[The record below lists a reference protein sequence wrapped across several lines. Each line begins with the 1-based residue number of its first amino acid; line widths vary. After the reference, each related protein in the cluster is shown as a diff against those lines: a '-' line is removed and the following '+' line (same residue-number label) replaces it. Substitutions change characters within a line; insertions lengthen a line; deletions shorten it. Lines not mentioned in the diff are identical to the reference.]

1 MKSKTI
7 HTRCVDRRWP
17 MRFVRGMAA
26 AFAICLLAA
35 PVAHAAAKA
44 IDKPGENGSLP
55 IQAPEATDGWRRV
68 PFESVDELGRP
79 MSSEIYEIVGAKG
92 VAYAPVPE
100 LIRDQL
106 IEQMAAADDSETVS
120 FALTAPIVDEIALS
134 LKQGAP
140 TAMLLKYA
148 SQDPG
153 SFDDGQTIV
162 ASDGRFS
169 PMNSCSDTFVTR
181 NRSLSYTPSI
191 SGSQT
196 FGGGFSG
203 TVSASGGGNLS
214 ATGEVQIRVL
224 RTRIF
229 WTCVPYG
236 VRFQHARVFGNLNL
250 NSTLNLNGT
259 LNYANP
265 NPIEFTIAKPFLG
278 GFAFAVGPVPV
289 YIGFNLPIT
298 AGAEISATVTGQV
311 QFNAGFS
318 ASGSFNYICT
328 SSSCSGTQNFTTS
341 FQNPS
346 NPFGAS
352 INGRI
357 QPSPFAEVAVRAFLF
372 HDAFAY
378 AQVGLRGY
386 LRGDLWAYSGNM
398 CGDADGNGINETVS
412 ALTFNLDWQ
421 LALKAK
427 VAALGNPWSTTLWTS
442 NRWHI
447 RFWDLIG
454 SGSTALRPMIGGP
467 STTGVNMLTTYTARM
482 RPCYIYSDTIN
493 YVIGWGDS
501 TTSSFSGAPASPVAR
516 TKQWGTTG
524 IKTLT
529 LRPVSDSHGRVF
541 NANLTNSRSILVN

>member
-1 MKSKTI
+1 MKSKTMN
-7 HTRCVDRRWP
+7 TRCVGRRWP

-26 AFAICLLAA
+26 AFAMCLLAV
-35 PVAHAAAKA
+35 PAAQAAGKA
-44 IDKPGENGSLP
+44 VDPSDGNGSLP
-55 IQAPEATDGWRRV
+55 IEAPEAKNGWRRV

-79 MSSEIYEIVGAKG
+79 MSSEIYEIVGTKG
-92 VAYAPVPE
+92 VTYAPVPE

-153 SFDDGQTIV
+153 SFDDRQTIMG
-162 ASDGRFS
+162 ADGRFS
-169 PMNSCSDTFVTR
+169 TMSSCSDTFVTR
-181 NRSLSYTPSI
+181 SRSLSYTPSI

-203 TVSASGGGNLS
+203 TVSASGGGNLN

-328 SSSCSGTQNFTTS
+328 GSSCSGTQNFTTS

-378 AQVGLRGY
+378 AQVGLRAY

-398 CGDADGNGINETVS
+398 CGDADGNGINENVS

-467 STTGVNMLTTYTARM
+467 SSTGVNALTTYTARM
-482 RPCYIYSDTIN
+482 RPCYIYADTIN
-493 YVIGWGDS
+493 YVLGWGDS
-501 TTSSFSGAPASPVAR
+501 TSSSFSGAPASPVAR

-541 NANLTNSRSILVN
+541 NVNLTNSRNILVN